1 MGLDVYA
8 YRIRKVSD
16 EEIKDITSVEEVTAR
31 GGLEALPMATINESI
46 ANGNTEYRDLLPY
59 LTVKFLDS
67 TCLKIEEFCDAL
79 GIKDTDEI
87 VGRSYSADAVSYSI
101 RDVNTENK
109 SRTVSFTKDEFLK
122 GFCETK
128 PVEVGIFE
136 IENVGYWRKNS
147 DLVDRMEE
155 AYGDTIT
162 NCGYHEMNEEMIE
175 IYEEEAEHPVT
186 DLSDDEALFFS
197 IWY

>member
-8 YRIRKVSD
+8 YRIRKVTD
-16 EEIKDITSVEEVTAR
+16 EKIKNITSVEEAKKMGFET
-31 GGLEALPMATINESI
+31 LDMAVINESI
-46 ANGNTEYRDLLPY
+46 EDGNTEYKDLLPY
-59 LTVKFLDS
+59 LTVKFLNS
-67 TCLKIEEFCDAL
+67 SCLKVEAFCEAL
-79 GIKDTDEI
+79 GIKDTGEI
-87 VGRSYSADAVSYSI
+87 VGRSYSADVVSYSI
-101 RDVNTENK
+101 RDANAENK

-128 PVEVGIFE
+128 SVEVGILE

-162 NCGYHEMNEEMIE
+162 NCGYHKMNEEMIE
-175 IYEEEAEHPVT
+175 IYEGEAECPVT
-186 DLSDDEALFFS
+186 GLSDDEDLFFS